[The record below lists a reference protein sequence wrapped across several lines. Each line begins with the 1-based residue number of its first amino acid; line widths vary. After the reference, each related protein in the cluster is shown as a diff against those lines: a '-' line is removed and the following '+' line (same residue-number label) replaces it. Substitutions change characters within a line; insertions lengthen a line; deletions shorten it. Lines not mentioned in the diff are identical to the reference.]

1 MLLNYDFLEFE
12 NGKTENRTRDY
23 SLTKDIDKEL
33 EAKRLAKST
42 RPKVKIKEGLSL
54 RATLDAFGEEL
65 SRLKR
70 EQNKETI
77 KGSTIEATSLNSIV
91 NKIKSG
97 LPFGTISAFRPFK
110 DAFIKDFTEKE
121 RELLIE
127 AYKSGYK
134 ASQLDKV
141 AKNWNDDPNPIDASY
156 LADAFLREYRTIAL
170 KLSTALGKS
179 FVSKFLNPKSEAT
192 MKDFMSSKEFVG
204 RYRYTQKDN
213 MERTQQL
220 KKLLDSKRDFI
231 GYIQVI
237 GYWKDNLEDALI
249 PDNKFLNPKSEAT
262 MKDFMSS
269 KEFVGRYRY
278 TQKDNMER
286 TQQLK
291 KLLDS
296 KRDFIGYIQ
305 VIGYWKDNLED
316 ALLPDKETSFF
327 VFANE
332 PSSTFDLASYLLLL
346 ARLFNQAAICYC
358 DNAKTDKVELVSALP
373 NDFGDVWAK
382 FTDITFTA
390 PLTQSITR
398 LHNKVYTFFER
409 NPEKDNY
416 GIAFKDIVKT
426 QIKATYMPYN
436 IEGFNIPCK
445 AYIERHIKTTIYSSL
460 GVERNYPGRTF
471 DMDKIQQY
479 EQQAIKRLDLQRC
492 SKSKSFKASYN
503 HNIKV
508 NNLVKALR
516 QGKKV
521 SKTLI
526 AKVLANTIDTDAGY
540 CFISPT
546 DLATQLNNISPRLSK
561 SIVTAIEQAE
571 GVRLTYALIDKITY
585 NSLHNILSFI
595 FDIDN
600 PLNDQDL
607 EEFVIEVP
615 REALKNVKLPQIK
628 NVLTTQIFEG
638 AYHFKS

>member
-1 MLLNYDFLEFE
+1 MLLNYDLLEFVDE
-12 NGKTENRTRDY
+12 PQQRNNSL
-23 SLTKDIDKEL
+23 SLTASIDK
-33 EAKRLAKST
+33 ALADRKLA
-42 RPKVKIKEGLSL
+42 RQNKPRVRIKGGLSL

-70 EQNKETI
+70 EQNTTI
-77 KGSTIEATSLNSIV
+77 KGSTIESANLNNIV

-121 RELLIE
+121 QELLTE
-127 AYKSGYK
+127 AYKSSYK

-179 FVSKFLNPKSEAT
+179 FVNKFLNPKSETT
-192 MKDFMSSKEFVG
+192 MKDLMSSKEFVE

-237 GYWKDNLEDALI
+237 GYWKDN
-249 PDNKFLNPKSEAT
+249 P
-262 MKDFMSS
+262 
-269 KEFVGRYRY
+269 
-278 TQKDNMER
+278 
-286 TQQLK
+286 
-291 KLLDS
+291 
-296 KRDFIGYIQ
+296 
-305 VIGYWKDNLED
+305 KDNLI
-316 ALLPDKETSFF
+316 PDKETSFF
-327 VFANE
+327 VFVNE
-332 PSSTFDLASYLLLL
+332 PSSTFYLRNHLLLW
-346 ARLFNQAAICYC
+346 ARQFNQAAICYC
-358 DNAKTDKVELVSALP
+358 QNSVYNNKDRYYVELVNATP
-373 NDFGDVWAK
+373 KRFGKVEAK
-382 FTDITFTA
+382 FTDITFST
-390 PLTQSITR
+390 PSELPHSLTR
-398 LHNKVYTFFER
+398 LKNKVYTFFER

-426 QIKATYMPYN
+426 QIKATYMPHIIGNLTDTFENEIKGFIKRTQSRLRAY
-436 IEGFNIPCK
+436 GYPKSFNIDE
-445 AYIERHIKTTIYSSL
+445 IE
-460 GVERNYPGRTF
+460 NW
-471 DMDKIQQY
+471 
-479 EQQAIKRLDLQRC
+479 EQQAIKTREQRKC
-492 SKSKSFKASYN
+492 AMSKSFRQSYN

-521 SKTLI
+521 SRTLI

-546 DLATQLNNISPRLSK
+546 DLATQLGNISPRLSK

-571 GVRLTYALIDKITY
+571 GVRLTYALIDRVTY
-585 NSLHNILSFI
+585 NSLHNTLSFI

-600 PLNDQDL
+600 PLSDQAF
-607 EEFVIEVP
+607 EELVIEVP

-628 NVLTTQIFEG
+628 NVLTAQIFDG
-638 AYHFKS
+638 AYHFRDNDYKFKS

>member
-23 SLTKDIDKEL
+23 SLTKAIDKEL

-70 EQNKETI
+70 EQNTKTI
-77 KGSTIEATSLNSIV
+77 KGSTIESANLNSIV

-110 DAFIKDFTEKE
+110 EAFIKDFTEKE

-156 LADAFLREYRTIAL
+156 LAEAFLREYRTIAL

-179 FVSKFLNPKSEAT
+179 FVNKFLNPKSETT
-192 MKDFMSSKEFVG
+192 MRDLMSSKEFVE

-220 KKLLDSKRDFI
+220 KRLLDSKRDFI

-249 PDNKFLNPKSEAT
+249 PD
-262 MKDFMSS
+262 
-269 KEFVGRYRY
+269 
-278 TQKDNMER
+278 
-286 TQQLK
+286 
-291 KLLDS
+291 
-296 KRDFIGYIQ
+296 
-305 VIGYWKDNLED
+305 
-316 ALLPDKETSFF
+316 KETSFF
-327 VFANE
+327 VFVNE
-332 PSSTFDLASYLLLL
+332 PSSTFYLRNHLLLW
-346 ARLFNQAAICYC
+346 ARQFNQAAICYC
-358 DNAKTDKVELVSALP
+358 QNSVYNNKDRYYVELVNATP
-373 NDFGDVWAK
+373 KRFGKVEAK
-382 FTDITFTA
+382 FTDITFSV
-390 PLTQSITR
+390 PKELPHSLTR
-398 LHNKVYTFFER
+398 LKNKVYTFFDK

-426 QIKATYMPYN
+426 QIKATYMPYTIGN
-436 IEGFNIPCK
+436 LTDTFENEIKGFIKRTQSRLRAYGYPKSFNVDEIENW
-445 AYIERHIKTTIYSSL
+445 
-460 GVERNYPGRTF
+460 
-471 DMDKIQQY
+471 
-479 EQQAIKRLDLQRC
+479 EQQAIKTREQRKC
-492 SKSKSFKASYN
+492 AMSKRFRQSYN

-508 NNLVKALR
+508 NNLVKAMR

-521 SKTLI
+521 SRTLI

-540 CFISPT
+540 CFIS

-571 GVRLTYALIDKITY
+571 GIRLTYALIDKISY

-600 PLNDQDL
+600 PLSDQAF
-607 EEFVIEVP
+607 EELVIEVP

-628 NVLTTQIFEG
+628 NVLTAQIFDG
-638 AYHFKS
+638 AYHFRDNDYKFKS

>member
-1 MLLNYDFLEFE
+1 MLLNYDFLEFVDE
-12 NGKTENRTRDY
+12 PQRNT
-23 SLTKDIDKEL
+23 SLTASIDK
-33 EAKRLAKST
+33 ALADKKLA
-42 RPKVKIKEGLSL
+42 RQNKPRVKIKEGLSL

-65 SRLKR
+65 SRLKSS
-70 EQNKETI
+70 QDTTI
-77 KGSTIEATSLNSIV
+77 KGSTIESASLNSIV

-141 AKNWNDDPNPIDASY
+141 AKNWNDDLNPIDASY

-179 FVSKFLNPKSEAT
+179 FVNKFLNPKSEAT
-192 MKDFMSSKEFVG
+192 MKDLMSSKEFVE

-220 KKLLDSKRDFI
+220 KRLLDSKRDFI

-249 PDNKFLNPKSEAT
+249 PD
-262 MKDFMSS
+262 
-269 KEFVGRYRY
+269 
-278 TQKDNMER
+278 
-286 TQQLK
+286 
-291 KLLDS
+291 
-296 KRDFIGYIQ
+296 
-305 VIGYWKDNLED
+305 
-316 ALLPDKETSFF
+316 KETSFF
-327 VFANE
+327 VFVNE
-332 PSSTFDLASYLLLL
+332 PSSTFYLRNHLLLW
-346 ARLFNQAAICYC
+346 ARQFNQAAICYC
-358 DNAKTDKVELVSALP
+358 QNSVYNNKDRYYVELVNATP
-373 NDFGDVWAK
+373 KRFGKVEAK
-382 FTDITFTA
+382 FTDITF
-390 PLTQSITR
+390 SIPSKLPNSLTR
-398 LHNKVYTFFER
+398 LKNKVYTFFER

-426 QIKATYMPYN
+426 QIKATYMPHTIGNLTNTFENEIKGFIKRTQSRLRAYGYPKTFN
-436 IEGFNIPCK
+436 VDEIENW
-445 AYIERHIKTTIYSSL
+445 
-460 GVERNYPGRTF
+460 
-471 DMDKIQQY
+471 
-479 EQQAIKRLDLQRC
+479 EQQAIKTREQRKC
-492 SKSKSFKASYN
+492 ITSKRFRQSYN
-503 HNIKV
+503 HNLKV
-508 NNLVKALR
+508 NNLVKAMR

-521 SKTLI
+521 SRTLI

-540 CFISPT
+540 CFIS

-571 GVRLTYALIDKITY
+571 GVRLNYALIDKITY
-585 NSLHNILSFI
+585 NSLHNTLSFI

-600 PLNDQDL
+600 PLNDQAF
-607 EEFVIEVP
+607 EELVIEVP

-628 NVLTTQIFEG
+628 NVLTAQIFDG
-638 AYHFKS
+638 AYQFKS

>member
-1 MLLNYDFLEFE
+1 MLLNYDFLEFVDE
-12 NGKTENRTRDY
+12 PQKRNT
-23 SLTKDIDKEL
+23 SLTSAIDK
-33 EAKRLAKST
+33 ALADRKLARQN
-42 RPKVKIKEGLSL
+42 RPRVRIKDNLSL

-70 EQNKETI
+70 EQNTTI
-77 KGSTIEATSLNSIV
+77 KGSTIESANLNSIV

-141 AKNWNDDPNPIDASY
+141 SKNWNNDPNLIDASL

-179 FVSKFLNPKSEAT
+179 FVSKFLNPESEAT
-192 MKDFMSSKEFVG
+192 MRDLMSSKEFVE

-213 MERTQQL
+213 MKRTQQL
-220 KKLLDSKRDFI
+220 KSLLDSKRHFL

-237 GYWKDNLEDALI
+237 GYWKEDLKGDLI
-249 PDNKFLNPKSEAT
+249 
-262 MKDFMSS
+262 
-269 KEFVGRYRY
+269 
-278 TQKDNMER
+278 
-286 TQQLK
+286 
-291 KLLDS
+291 
-296 KRDFIGYIQ
+296 
-305 VIGYWKDNLED
+305 
-316 ALLPDKETSFF
+316 PDKETSFF
-327 VFANE
+327 VFVNE
-332 PSSTFDLASYLLLL
+332 PSSTFYLRNHLLLWV
-346 ARLFNQAAICYC
+346 RLFNQAAICYC
-358 DNAKTDKVELVSALP
+358 QNSVYNNKDRYYVELVSAEP
-373 NDFGDVWAK
+373 KRFGKVDAK
-382 FTDITFTA
+382 FTDITFST
-390 PLTQSITR
+390 PKELPNSLTR
-398 LHNKVYTFFER
+398 LQNKVYTFFEKK
-409 NPEKDNY
+409 PEKDNY

-426 QIKATYMPYN
+426 QIKATYMPHTIGNLTDTFENEIKGFIKRTQSRVRAYGYPKSFN
-436 IEGFNIPCK
+436 VDEIENW
-445 AYIERHIKTTIYSSL
+445 
-460 GVERNYPGRTF
+460 
-471 DMDKIQQY
+471 
-479 EQQAIKRLDLQRC
+479 EQQAIKTREQRKC
-492 SKSKSFKASYN
+492 AMSKSFRQSYN

-508 NNLVKALR
+508 NNLVKAMR

-521 SKTLI
+521 SRTLI
-526 AKVLANTIDTDAGY
+526 ANTIDTDAGY

-571 GVRLTYALIDKITY
+571 GVRLNYALIDKITY

-600 PLNDQDL
+600 PLNDQAF
-607 EEFVIEVP
+607 EELVVEVP

-628 NVLTTQIFEG
+628 NVLTAQIFDG
-638 AYHFKS
+638 AYQFKS